1 MGNAGDMVR
10 GAADHVVDGT
20 NDQDGV
26 AEAIQRFVL

>member
-1 MGNAGDMVR
+1 MCCVPYHA
-10 GAADHVVDGT
+10 VDGT